1 MEMPPLLVEAFDGDD
16 ELLQWVG
23 TLLES
28 WQRWIAKHIM
38 EPVSDEAKQRRAEA
52 WAERLLQTMEA
63 ERELPPLLA
72 RRLRATRDAAAG
84 WEQMGRNRR
93 LNHLLTIFGSR
104 SEAATETQVVR
115 WLDACVAK
123 AESDKRKGRRRE

>member
-1 MEMPPLLVEAFDGDD
+1 MKMPPLLIEAFDGDD

-28 WQRWIAKHIM
+28 WQRWIAKNIM
-38 EPVSDEAKQRRAEA
+38 EPASDEAKQRRAEA
-52 WAERLLQTMEA
+52 WAERLLQTKEA
-63 ERELPPLLA
+63 EEELPPLLA

-84 WEQMGRNRR
+84 WESMGRSRR
-93 LNHLLTIFGSR
+93 LNHLLTIFGAR
-104 SEAATETQVVR
+104 SEAATETQVKR

-123 AESDKRKGRRRE
+123 AKSKRR

>member
-23 TLLES
+23 TLRES
-28 WQRWIAKHIM
+28 WQRYIAQMVM
-38 EPVSDEAKQRRAEA
+38 EPVSDDAKQRRAES

-63 ERELPPLLA
+63 EQELPPLLA
-72 RRLRATRDAAAG
+72 RRLRTTRDAAAG
-84 WEQMGRNRR
+84 WERMARNRR
-93 LNHLLTIFGSR
+93 LDYLLTIFGAR

-123 AESDKRKGRRRE
+123 GKSRRRA

>member
-93 LNHLLTIFGSR
+93 LNHLLTIFGAR

-123 AESDKRKGRRRE
+123 AKAKRRGQ